1 MRSVDELRATY
12 DVTVI
17 VALVLLGVVLTV
29 IAVLTHRAWSARH
42 SRDRRGPI
50 SEAQARENAA
60 PLSTAIVASD
70 RRERAG
76 S

>member
-1 MRSVDELRATY
+1 
-12 DVTVI
+12 VI
-17 VALVLLGVVLTV
+17 VSVALTLLAGVVLSA
-29 IAVLTHRAWSARH
+29 IAVVAHRAWSAHQRGH
-42 SRDRRGPI
+42 GRGPV

-70 RRERAG
+70 RRERMG

>member
-1 MRSVDELRATY
+1 MRLTTTY

-17 VALVLLGVVLTV
+17 VALLLLGIVLIA
-29 IAVLTHRAWSARH
+29 IAVMTHRVWSVRH
-42 SRDRRGPI
+42 RGKRRGPI

-70 RRERAG
+70 RHERAR

>member
-1 MRSVDELRATY
+1 MRSVDELQPTY

-29 IAVLTHRAWSARH
+29 TAVLTHRAWSARYP
-42 SRDRRGPI
+42 RDRSGPI

>member
-1 MRSVDELRATY
+1 
-12 DVTVI
+12 VTVI
-17 VALVLLGVVLTV
+17 VALALLVGVVLIAT
-29 IAVLTHRAWSARH
+29 AVLVHRAWSARQH
-42 SRDRRGPI
+42 RDRRGPI

-70 RRERAG
+70 RDERAG